1 MSRVRTSY
9 KKARNRLHNS
19 VAMAKTAVREH
30 RTLAAETGDITVA
43 CGILSEDI
51 VYIAECVFQISGLS
65 GQLVGIKET
74 Y

>member
-1 MSRVRTSY
+1 MSRVRTSD
-9 KKARNRLHNS
+9 KKARNRLYNT
-19 VAMAKTAVREH
+19 VAMAQTAVREH
-30 RTLAAETGDITVA
+30 RTLAAETGDVAVA

-65 GQLVGIKET
+65 GQLEGKEET